1 MTMISK
7 VVKSL
12 SEEGITGCAVRTKN
26 FVKKKVKAHSSGTL
40 TYKDILF
47 ISGCREDLP
56 HPWRYRVSHQREQL
70 EALQYFDR

>member
-47 ISGCREDLP
+47 ISGCTS
-56 HPWRYRVSHQREQL
+56 V
-70 EALQYFDR
+70 AL